1 MTPKQTKANERAHAA
16 AGNVAVR
23 GWIPFEYLAAFNEIK
38 AEAEQRRDRV
48 ASDG

>member
-1 MTPKQTKANERAHAA
+1 MTPTQTKANERAHAA

-38 AEAEQRRDRV
+38 AEAEQWRDRV